1 MNGSEQRIPFP
12 IAGRDDALASLEQ
25 SPATTPESMNVVSRV
40 MHTRRYQGGRRA
52 GTRKATPA
60 LGGIARGIADLVVDT
75 RHVTFA
81 AQDPAV
87 EWQQTG
93 ASNRDAY
100 AVRVSQSGDVYV
112 LEGGTHV
119 VVRNS
124 AGVEQATIVLP
135 VADTAMRA
143 RALAIDP
150 QAQILYVAVS
160 AGGSQDRA
168 KLWAYSNV
176 PYVGWSVLWSIEPG
190 MFVEKLELRGDTLH
204 AACNDTR
211 TGKAYVVAYT
221 SLGTVAEEQ
230 WREEVPAP
238 VTTLAVDVATGK
250 IAAGSGFNADRGKDP
265 RYPETGQILSRAFA
279 SQWFSDLSQWPVRR
293 WTLFAADDIDGA
305 VGDDVFE
312 WLDSEGSNR
321 AYRATGET
329 VNLAG
334 STTLLAGSNP
344 NDGDT
349 ITFSTPD
356 GSISETYRF
365 KATPAAAGDVDIG
378 ANNFL
383 TLANF
388 YDAIETGGDGSNAYP
403 GTQPSVLVYATHVS
417 FVGFRLHCNAQ
428 REVVVVTMAYASTTQ
443 FTLDGGT
450 GPARILSAK
459 QVVTTPPKLQTGLA
473 GRRCLHYDG
482 ESTKMVSLTNPNKLA
497 ASADEQHTFWPGYG
511 NAVSPAASARFVSF
525 IVCKPYSTYSQACL
539 VAQSVQ
545 RLGGG
550 SWVRRVVSN
559 RDTAG
564 AYSQGSLGVVELD
577 GTTQRTHAT
586 SYLTGGAANFTLI
599 TQVSNPTGTYEVYVN
614 GASSLN
620 AAAAGTGT
628 AVANDSV
635 ARTELGQSSLAP
647 ECERFW
653 HGDIYAM
660 LVVHDSDSAP
670 MTTDERQTF
679 EGILAWHYGA
689 QGQLPSTHPY
699 YSTPPAPPDGSV
711 ADFHLA
717 RQALTTTPIVT
728 KLDAKS
734 HDIAWMAASDPTGD
748 SVGAIGYG
756 LAWDSTGALYSVG
769 KPADFAD
776 DPAGVRRIVD
786 EGDSYSLDT
795 ANGAW
800 SVTIG
805 SAASESFSYDK
816 LELAVDRWDNV
827 FVPFQADGFGA
838 FPKQFLSYTKEGAA
852 LASFDAPLAQAA
864 YSVAINQPLPEYGEA
879 STINRPELVT
889 LGVRREAVADLTMAS
904 LPSAGDQVTFESV
917 VAGVPVLEAY
927 TFQTSLSA
935 ARDVLIGATP
945 TATLSNLAAAV
956 NKGAGSGTVYH
967 ASTPRSALV
976 SIAGVSGIAARAVA
990 RVYDDGVQALSSSIA
1005 LQITP
1010 ASPIDFPLATS
1021 NTLQV
1026 RLVDTSTQA
1035 GDGRVRKR
1043 TAVVASNLVA
1053 FDGVDVQPVTDGVG
1067 VLDSAS
1073 RYYHSAS
1080 LGRWTFTTD
1089 GQRTWVYD
1097 SRTGKASEFVAT
1109 AGVVPKRVQIWE
1121 PWRARLVAI
1130 GSADNPGRHF
1140 EAAAGNPFDWDYQ
1153 PPVQRAGQAWNSGLP
1168 PSFDV
1173 PDVLNGWIP
1182 VDDDNAI
1189 IIGDSSFWWQTGDTA
1204 LQGQADQITRGVG
1217 GAFGRAWCIGP
1228 RGEAYVWTSQAEI
1241 ATITRDGLRTIS
1253 GKRIS
1258 RELESVD
1265 MTRSFVRIAW
1275 DHRQDA
1281 LLIITCP
1288 YNGVDEPNRM
1298 FQWEPAVDAWW
1309 ELEFSAASRRV
1320 HDLTVYNGDEIDD
1333 RAVLFSQADGYA
1345 RTWDIDAEDDD
1356 GETIYSHVRIGPL
1369 AYKDVR
1375 FQAQLSLLQV
1385 LLDGQSGECYVEV
1398 WSSDRPSDAGR
1409 MRYRGRIRPGMSPV
1423 HLPRATGNYLWLVLR
1438 GTSRWAFEAASA
1450 IIEPSGIKRRL

>member
-81 AQDPAV
+81 AQDPSV

-150 QAQILYVAVS
+150 QAQILYVAIS
-160 AGGSQDRA
+160 TGGSQDRA

-221 SLGTVAEEQ
+221 SLGTIAEEQ

-238 VTTLAVDVATGK
+238 VTTLAVDAATGK
-250 IAAGSGFNADRGKDP
+250 IAAGSGFNDDRGKDP
-265 RYPETGQILSRAFA
+265 RYPETGQILSRSFA
-279 SQWFSDLSQWPVRR
+279 SQWLDELPNYGVRV
-293 WTLFAADDIDGA
+293 WAMLDAGEVEGN

-312 WLDSEGSNR
+312 FDDVVGSNR
-321 AYRATGET
+321 RFAASGQP
-329 VNLAG
+329 VQLIGPNA
-334 STTLLAGSNP
+334 LLTGSNP
-344 NDGDT
+344 NNGDT
-349 ITFSTPD
+349 ISFATPD
-356 GSISETYRF
+356 GSIVETYTFR
-365 KATPAAAGDVDIG
+365 TSPAAAGDVDIG
-378 ANNFL
+378 GSLAL
-383 TLANF
+383 TLANLE
-388 YDAIETGGDGSNAYP
+388 DAVENGGDGTSSHPA
-403 GTQPSVLVYATHVS
+403 TQPSALVFIDGAGNDRVK
-417 FVGFRLHCNAQ
+417 CNPQ
-428 REVVVVTMAYASTTQ
+428 WEVVVVTLTYASTTQ
-443 FTLDGGT
+443 IVIDGSGST
-450 GPARILSAK
+450 KRILSSK
-459 QVVTTPPKLQTGLA
+459 TVQPTPPKLREGLA
-473 GRRCLHYDG
+473 GRRCLFFDG
-482 ESTKMVSLTNPNKLA
+482 VSSKMETLPNANKLA
-497 ASADEQHTFWPGYG
+497 SAAAEQRTFWPGYG
-511 NAVSPAASARFVSF
+511 INAALASSARFASF
-525 IVCKPYSTYSQACL
+525 IVCRPLTSY
-539 VAQSVQ
+539 AQSCMIAQTVQ
-545 RLGGG
+545 TASST
-550 SWVRRVVSN
+550 SWIRRIVSN
-559 RDTAG
+559 RDSAG
-564 AYSQGSLGVVELD
+564 DYSQGSLGVVERD
-577 GTTQRTHAT
+577 GSTTRTHSA
-586 SYLTGGAANFTLI
+586 SYLTGGASNFVLVS
-599 TQVSNPTGTYEVYVN
+599 QVSNPTGNYEVYIN
-614 GASSLN
+614 GSPALN
-620 AAAAGTGT
+620 GVGAGTGT
-628 AVANDSV
+628 AVANDSLS
-635 ARTELGQSSLAP
+635 ATTLGQSSDASNEP
-647 ECERFW
+647 RFW
-653 HGDIYAM
+653 HGEIYLM
-660 LVVHDSDSAP
+660 FDVHSLTDAP
-670 MTTDERQTF
+670 ITTAERQTI
-679 EGILAWHYGA
+679 EGILAWYFGA
-689 QGQLPSTHPY
+689 QALLPASHPY
-699 YSTPPAPPDGSV
+699 QTTPPAPIDGSV

-717 RQALTTTPIVT
+717 RRVLTTTPLVT

-734 HDIAWMAASDPTGD
+734 HDISWVAASEPSGD
-748 SVGAIGYG
+748 SVGALGYG

-769 KPADFAD
+769 KPADFTD

-795 ANGAW
+795 ADGAW

-805 SAASESFSYDK
+805 AAASESFSYDK

-838 FPKQFLSYTKEGAA
+838 FPKQFLSYTKEGVA

-935 ARDVLIGATP
+935 SRDVLIGATP

-976 SIAGVSGIAARAVA
+976 SIAGVSGIAAQAVA

-1026 RLVDTSTQA
+1026 RLVDTSAQA

-1043 TAVVASNLVA
+1043 TAVVASNLVV

-1067 VLDSAS
+1067 VLDSES

-1204 LQGQADQITRGVG
+1204 LQGQADQITKGVG
-1217 GAFGRAWCIGP
+1217 GAFGRAWCLGP

-1265 MTRSFVRIAW
+1265 MTRSFVRMAW

-1288 YNGVDEPNRM
+1288 YNGVDEPNRL

-1345 RTWDIDAEDDD
+1345 RTWDMDAEDDD

-1450 IIEPSGIKRRL
+1450 IVEPSGIKRRL